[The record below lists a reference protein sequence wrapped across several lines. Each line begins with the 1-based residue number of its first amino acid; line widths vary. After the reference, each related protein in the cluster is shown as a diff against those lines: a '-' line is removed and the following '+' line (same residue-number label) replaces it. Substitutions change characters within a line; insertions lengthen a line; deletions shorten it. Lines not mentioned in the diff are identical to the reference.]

1 MKLFILLVFL
11 LTKCFVTIQAARILV
26 LSPMG
31 TKSHAIGIMP
41 LVEALADKGH
51 QVTLVTPHSH
61 KTKSPNI
68 HKIELSDM
76 VQYVEEEWFSFKNV
90 DLITALRGFINE
102 FRKPTTKGY
111 PSFMANKDIQRIIRE
126 RDVDL
131 IILDAIINDFT
142 LPIIDHLGV
151 PFIYHCPGSGPS
163 WTLEAMN
170 VDQEFASVPNLNFE
184 LVTPMNFQDR
194 LFNLV
199 ATKIL
204 LLARKIFVLWYV
216 DEMARKDFPDARPA
230 EKIQQDAALCLV
242 NLDRATST
250 PRSLPPTMIPVGAM
264 HCRPAEPLPKVSKLS
279 IKLIINIM

>member
-1 MKLFILLVFL
+1 
-11 LTKCFVTIQAARILV
+11 
-26 LSPMG
+26 MG

-41 LVEALADKGH
+41 LVEALAEKDH
-51 QVTLVTPHSH
+51 QVTLVTAHSH

-68 HKIELSDM
+68 RKIELSDM
-76 VQYVEEEWFSFKNV
+76 VQYIEEEWFSFKND

-102 FRKPTTKGY
+102 FRKPVTRGY
-111 PSFMANKDIQRIIRE
+111 SSFMANKDIQRIIRE
-126 RDVDL
+126 KDVDL
-131 IILDAIINDFT
+131 IILDAILNDFT

-151 PFIYHCPGSGPS
+151 PFIYHSPGSGSS

-184 LVTPMNFQDR
+184 LATPMNFHDR

-199 ATKIL
+199 VSKL
-204 LLARKIFVLWYV
+204 FLLARKIFVLWHV
-216 DEMARKDFPDARPA
+216 DEVAKNDFPDARPA

-250 PRSLPPTMIPVGAM
+250 PRSLPPTFIPVGAM
-264 HCRPAEPLPKVSKLS
+264 HCRPAQPLPKVSKLFS
-279 IKLIINIM
+279 KSQ